1 MSDSP
6 ISLRA
11 YAKRRGCSAMSV
23 SVAVRDGRLSRSV
36 VRDEHGQPK
45 IGDPDLA
52 DREWEANTDPVKR
65 ANAAGGVNVPP
76 RYAPP
81 APPVEELE
89 ADAPVKQFDDEG
101 AETIGSAT
109 QRLKAAQAD
118 LAELKFRTEAGGL
131 VPAHDVEM
139 RLVTVFTACKTR
151 LLAIPSRARQ
161 ALPHLVAADLGVL
174 ESLIREA
181 LEDLA
186 EAK

>member
-1 MSDSP
+1 
-6 ISLRA
+6 
-11 YAKRRGCSAMSV
+11 MSV
-23 SVAVRDGRLSRSV
+23 SVAVRDGRLSKSV

-65 ANAAGGVNVPP
+65 ATAAGGVNVPL
-76 RYAPP
+76 RY

-118 LAELKFRTEAGGL
+118 LAELKFREEAGKL
-131 VPAHDVEM
+131 VPARDVEM